1 MSDVLQETAR
11 ILGITQLPTLGGH
24 PQTDGMVERLNRIL
38 KQMLTKVV
46 NKGGRDWDEL
56 LGPTLL
62 AYCTAPHS
70 STGESPFILLYGHD
84 VRVPTSL
91 DFYHPALPLPALE
104 TDYARELFKELKQAR
119 QLAQKTIEKSQRQQK
134 IQYDKG
140 ARDPQ
145 VQEGDLVM
153 LKVKPRFRLDRSYKG
168 PYRVVSVTATNV
180 FIHPL
185 NDPED
190 QITVSLQRVSK
201 CDNNLANVMP
211 WMGHSK
217 SRRR

>member
-1 MSDVLQETAR
+1 MSCWALLCWHTA
-11 ILGITQLPTLGGH
+11 QHPTL
-24 PQTDGMVERLNRIL
+24 
-38 KQMLTKVV
+38 
-46 NKGGRDWDEL
+46 
-56 LGPTLL
+56 
-62 AYCTAPHS
+62 
-70 STGESPFILLYGHD
+70 ESPFTLLYGRD
-84 VRVPTSL
+84 ARVPTSL
-91 DFYHPALPLPALE
+91 DFYHPTLPMPALE
-104 TDYARELFKELKQAR
+104 TDYAKELFRELKQAR

-153 LKVKPRFRLDRSYKG
+153 LKVEPRFRLDRSYKG

-201 CDNNLANVMP
+201 CDNSLANVMP

-217 SRRR
+217 SRRRRQIKRTPVNADQRQGNDDSPPPQTQVTRSEEISIAPPDIFSCLPLWVSQERKGKL